1 MFIPYVFYVFYKFR
15 IRNKLWFTLLICQ
28 DCLTRLSLTLSK
40 DFLSSFYSHSIYFFF
55 ISLYFGIRTN
65 PRIKFGPGENRQKKR
80 NGSKRLFS
88 HRASGT
94 HSSLM
99 LLFLLLLFLQA
110 PPSIQ
115 TSVPIPRRRS
125 IPICMTTN
133 SMAKTMAKSI
143 SIPRNSQ
150 RRPRPQ
156 WLTNWRRRRRPIWRR
171 VPQPQLQLSLRP
183 EMASNNMASMH
194 PSHPIHP
201 CRAHQTQPKL
211 CAIPAKSNGFFIQ
224 QIFALKKRTNHITK
238 SKKLK
243 RI

>member
-1 MFIPYVFYVFYKFR
+1 MCFINF

-28 DCLTRLSLTLSK
+28 DSLTRLSLSLVERHS
-40 DFLSSFYSHSIYFFF
+40 FSFYSHSIYFFLF
-55 ISLYFGIRTN
+55 SLYFGIRTN
-65 PRIKFGPGENRQKKR
+65 PRIKYGKPTKK
-80 NGSKRLFS
+80 NWSKRLFS

-133 SMAKTMAKSI
+133 SKAKTMAKSI

-156 WLTNWRRRRRPIWRR
+156 WLTSWRRRRRPIWRR
-171 VPQPQLQLSLRP
+171 VPQQPRQLWLRP

-201 CRAHQTQPKL
+201 CRVT
-211 CAIPAKSNGFFIQ
+211 
-224 QIFALKKRTNHITK
+224 
-238 SKKLK
+238 
-243 RI
+243 